1 MDLIILD
8 YSDGSVHY
16 HTIDDNT
23 EVDNFFIDGFGY
35 RAKDCHYMCGDSII
49 TYLHNSNLEIVK
61 V

>member
-8 YSDGSVHY
+8 YSDCSVHY

-23 EVDNFFIDGFGY
+23 EVNDFFIDGLGY
-35 RAKDCHYMCGDSII
+35 RAKDCYYMCGDSI
-49 TYLHNSNLEIVK
+49 TYLHNSNPEIVK